1 MGEKKKC
8 NWLPMQGKVL
18 RNAEGGPGRVGSG
31 LDGLHLQI
39 LFNYTNLACVVIIVR
54 AGLTL
59 SL

>member
-1 MGEKKKC
+1 MR
-8 NWLPMQGKVL
+8 GKVL

-39 LFNYTNLACVVIIVR
+39 LFNYTNLACAVIIVR
-54 AGLTL
+54 EGLTL